1 MFVKICG
8 ITTEED
14 GLLAVGLGAD
24 ALGFVFAPSK
34 RRVTVRTAREIASRL
49 PEDVMTIGVFKDE
62 SPTRVVESV
71 QRAGLVGAQ
80 LHGHESPEQ
89 ISTIRSRLRFVVK
102 AFAAGSPELQHVDQ
116 YQVDAVMID
125 GANPGSGEVFDW
137 TLAENVPDN
146 HRLIMAGGLTASN
159 VAAAVRQVRPW
170 GVDVSSGVERHAGRK
185 DGPLIRRFV
194 ASARAAEPESQHA
207 EGALPYDWRDD
218 G

>member
-24 ALGFVFAPSK
+24 AVGFVFAPSK
-34 RRVTVRTAREIASRL
+34 RRVTVRTAREIAARL
-49 PEDVMTIGVFKDE
+49 PDDVMTIGVFKDE
-62 SPTRVVESV
+62 SPNRVVESV

-89 ISTIRSRLRFVVK
+89 VASIRTRLRFVVK
-102 AFAAGSPELQHVDQ
+102 AFEAGSPELQHVDR
-116 YQVDAVMID
+116 YQVDAIMLD

-137 TLAENVPDN
+137 TLAESIPDN
-146 HRLIMAGGLTASN
+146 QRLILAGGLTPGN

-194 ASARAAEPESQHA
+194 ASARAAEPEPQHA
-207 EGALPYDWRDD
+207 EGDLPYDWRDD

>member
-34 RRVTVRTAREIASRL
+34 RRVTVRTARDIASRL
-49 PEDVMTIGVFKDE
+49 PDDVMTIGVFKDE
-62 SPTRVVESV
+62 TPNRVVESV
-71 QRAGLVGAQ
+71 HRAGLVGAQ

-89 ISTIRSRLRFVVK
+89 VAHIRERLRFVVK
-102 AFAAGSPELQHVDQ
+102 AFAAGSPELKHIDR
-116 YQVDAVMID
+116 YPVDAVLLD
-125 GANPGSGEVFDW
+125 APSPGSGEVFDW
-137 TLAENVPDN
+137 SLAEGIPDN
-146 HRLIMAGGLTASN
+146 KRMILAGGLTPSN
-159 VAAAVRQVRPW
+159 VGAAVRQTEPW
-170 GVDVSSGVERHAGRK
+170 GVDVSSGVERRPGHK

-194 ASARAAEPESQHA
+194 ANARAAEPEPQHA

>member
-24 ALGFVFAPSK
+24 AVGFVFAPSK
-34 RRVTVRTAREIASRL
+34 RRVTVRTAREIAARL
-49 PEDVMTIGVFKDE
+49 PEDVMTIGVFRDE
-62 SPTRVVESV
+62 SPNRVVESV

-89 ISTIRSRLRFVVK
+89 VTSIRTRLRFVVK
-102 AFAAGSPELQHVDQ
+102 AFAAGSSDLDHLDR
-116 YQVDAVMID
+116 YQVDAVLLD
-125 GANPGSGEVFDW
+125 APTPGSGEVFDW
-137 TLAENVPDN
+137 SLADAVPDQ
-146 HRLIMAGGLTASN
+146 HRVILAGGLTPAN
-159 VAAAVRQVRPW
+159 VGAAVSQVQPW
-170 GVDVSSGVERHAGRK
+170 GVDVSPGVERTPGRK
-185 DGPLIRRFV
+185 DGPLLRRFV
-194 ASARAAEPESQHA
+194 AAARAAEPEPQHP